1 MIENF
6 KISLKEIDKI
16 NLINEDDKNYRI
28 KNLEFFNQKG
38 FPTKKEEDWKF
49 SDLREIFYKNFKKID
64 INYNHPEENKFRQ
77 IEDFD
82 HNYILLINGR
92 LITSDFKF
100 EDKNKIKINNYK
112 EENFSR
118 EKSNNPLICLNDA
131 LSNTGYNLEI
141 DENYKFEKVL
151 VIYNLFSEDLSEKV
165 LNNKN
170 KITVNKNSELH
181 TIEYTIN
188 KSKNKFFNNT
198 NEKVI
203 VNENSKFKNICI
215 QAGRSEGY
223 FHKFL
228 NGSIKSDSQ
237 YSSFIFSSGL
247 RFNKQDIKID
257 LEGKNSNC
265 EIKSALF
272 LNNDDHHEIKT
283 LVNHMVPNC
292 KSFQKIKNILKDGSK
307 GIFQGKVHVS
317 KEAQKT
323 DAYQISKGLL
333 LDQKSEFST
342 KPELE
347 IYADDVKCSHGST
360 SGNIDEQAQ
369 YYLMSRGLSKKKAT
383 DLIVKGF
390 LADVISDIKNK
401 DLKKIINS
409 HLDEV
414 INYEN

>member
-16 NLINEDDKNYRI
+16 NLINQDDKNFRI

-64 INYNHPEENKFRQ
+64 VNYNHPEENKFRQ

-203 VNENSKFKNICI
+203 VNENSKFKNISI
-215 QAGRSEGY
+215 QAVRSEGY

-247 RFNKQDIKID
+247 KFNKQDIKID

-292 KSFQKIKNILKDGSK
+292 KSFQKIKSVLDSNAK
-307 GIFQGKVHVS
+307 GIYQGKIFV
-317 KEAQKT
+317 KDIAQKT
-323 DAYQISKGLL
+323 NAYQLSKALLISEN
-333 LDQKSEFST
+333 SEFDS

-360 SGNIDEQAQ
+360 SGNVDENSIH
-369 YYLMSRGLSKKKAT
+369 YLMTRGLTKKQSMQL
-383 DLIVKGF
+383 LINGF
-390 LADVISDIKNK
+390 LKEIISEIKSDTIKKFVENK
-401 DLKKIINS
+401 L
-409 HLDEV
+409 EFQV
-414 INYEN
+414 YGY

>member
-64 INYNHPEENKFRQ
+64 INNIHHEENKFRL
-77 IEDFD
+77 IKDFD

-92 LITSDFKF
+92 FIRSDFKF
-100 EDKNKIKINNYK
+100 EDKNKIQITGYK

-118 EKSNNPLICLNDA
+118 AKSNNPLICLNNA
-131 LSNTGYNLEI
+131 LSNEGYNLVIEK
-141 DENYKFEKVL
+141 DYKFEKVL
-151 VIYNLFSEDLSEKV
+151 VIYNLFSEDLSEKI

-170 KITVNKNSELH
+170 KIILNKNSELH

-188 KSKNKFFNNT
+188 RSKNKFFNNT
-198 NEKVI
+198 YENI
-203 VNENSKFKNICI
+203 ILNENARFKNICI
-215 QAGRSEGY
+215 QASRSEGY

-228 NGSIKSDSQ
+228 SGSIKSDSK

-247 RFNKQDIKID
+247 KFNKQDIKID
-257 LEGKNSNC
+257 LEGKNSEC

-272 LNNDDHHEIKT
+272 LNEEDHQEIKT
-283 LVNHMVPNC
+283 LVNHLVPNC
-292 KSFQKIKNILKDGSK
+292 KSFQKIKSVLDSNAK
-307 GIFQGKVHVS
+307 GVYQGKIFV
-317 KEAQKT
+317 KDIAQKT
-323 DAYQISKGLL
+323 NAYQLSKALLISEN
-333 LDQKSEFST
+333 SEFDS

-360 SGNIDEQAQ
+360 SGNVDENSIH
-369 YYLMSRGLSKKKAT
+369 YLMTRGLTKKEAT
-383 DLIVKGF
+383 QLLINGF
-390 LADVISDIKNK
+390 LKEIISEIKSDTIRKFVENK
-401 DLKKIINS
+401 L
-409 HLDEV
+409 EFQV
-414 INYEN
+414 YGY

>member
-1 MIENF
+1 MMENF
-6 KISLKEIDKI
+6 KINIKEIDKI
-16 NLINEDDKNYRI
+16 NSINKDDKNYRI
-28 KNLEFFNQKG
+28 KNLEFFNKKG

-49 SDLREIFYKNFKKID
+49 SDLREIFSKNFKKID
-64 INYNHPEENKFRQ
+64 INYINPEENKFRL
-77 IEDFD
+77 IKDFD

-92 LITSDFKF
+92 LIRSDFKY
-100 EDKNKIKINNYK
+100 EDKNKIKISNYK
-112 EENFSR
+112 EDNFLK
-118 EKSNNPLICLNDA
+118 EKSNNPIICLNHA
-131 LSNTGYNLEI
+131 LSNEGYNLVIEK
-141 DENYKFEKVL
+141 NYKFEKVL
-151 VIYNLFSEDLSEKV
+151 VIYNLFSEELSDKI

-170 KITVNKNSELH
+170 RIVVSENSELH

-272 LNNDDHHEIKT
+272 LNKDDHHEIKT

-292 KSFQKIKNILKDGSK
+292 KSFQKIKSVLDSNAK
-307 GIFQGKVHVS
+307 GVYQGKIFV
-317 KEAQKT
+317 KDIAQKT
-323 DAYQISKGLL
+323 NAYQLSKALLISGN
-333 LDQKSEFST
+333 SEFDS

-347 IYADDVKCSHGST
+347 IYADDVKCSHGSA
-360 SGNIDEQAQ
+360 SGSLNEDSIF
-369 YYLMSRGLSKKKAT
+369 YLMSRGLNYEQSKEL
-383 DLIVKGF
+383 LINGF
-390 LADVISDIKNK
+390 LKEIVNDIKSETI
-401 DLKKIINS
+401 KKFVESKLEFQI
-409 HLDEV
+409 
-414 INYEN
+414 YGY